1 MYAKKDCACIP
12 YTHFCDWLHRTVEI
26 HAAQLGYPP
35 SPLQCS
41 DAGRKLFQ
49 GVVHLSR
56 KKYNSASRQS
66 HWHPLEP
73 GTCRW
78 GSSVSSFHQLK
89 RVFHILYIGKFTKLM
104 YCLWYGR
111 QCRVQTSVFAQ
122 LSAMLVGID
131 GGSSLSVHF
140 FHQLFSVFLFWK
152 SMVFPTSFSNF
163 HFNFTVP
170 ETSWNRWWC
179 TYRTVSQEC
188 IDVFT
193 SHMHY
198 FSLWHAWY
206 AHMKNFTQNTVLDL
220 CSLPINIVVCYAA
233 DSCLMGGGTRLLLLD
248 HGAWGQA
255 TSTEPDISTCEL
267 LRLIGCSTFRTTNSW
282 GT

>member
-35 SPLQCS
+35 SPLQRS
-41 DAGRKLFQ
+41 DAGRRLFQ
-49 GVVHLSR
+49 GVVHWSR

-78 GSSVSSFHQLK
+78 GSSVSSFHHLK

-111 QCRVQTSVFAQ
+111 GWCRVQTSLFAQ

-152 SMVFPTSFSNF
+152 SMVFPTLFSNF

-170 ETSWNRWWC
+170 ECLGNCLPVDFWPVGALWKCVLLSVVILIWISDISGKCESYQINLPAWSLTVIPSPIPSC
-179 TYRTVSQEC
+179 VSQRNFWRELVWTLP
-188 IDVFT
+188 VFRCN
-193 SHMHY
+193 
-198 FSLWHAWY
+198 SLYISADAW
-206 AHMKNFTQNTVLDL
+206 KLVQ
-220 CSLPINIVVCYAA
+220 
-233 DSCLMGGGTRLLLLD
+233 
-248 HGAWGQA
+248 AWW
-255 TSTEPDISTCEL
+255 L
-267 LRLIGCSTFRTTNSW
+267 
-282 GT
+282 